1 MAPALLPR
9 AGEELQVGRPTNPD
23 GLVLEAWAQGFMVGS
38 LIVMTCITIANMR
51 REVLLHKLILI
62 ELVMGMFHG
71 TFIFTHEPYYGWYL
85 SCTAIFLNASWSL
98 HNVISWMKS
107 KPFLSRKVSI
117 FYITTVILAQGYWV
131 LEIYANF
138 TFFNNINRIF
148 LKTRPWEALFRDPWW
163 IFSTINLVYAIHT
176 RYDLSVWHII
186 RISPRFGVLLGS
198 MLFSIVFILVDILA
212 VTRVFNAHAL
222 PDGINPFWKLAF
234 VFKCLTDTIVLD
246 DFKTALDRL
255 SKARRRQLSSGPD
268 NNLDEVHQ
276 GDALIHSRIRKIIRA
291 KTDRD
296 TSISTPT
303 CGLRARRTGMARAAR
318 HSLT

>member
-1 MAPALLPR
+1 
-9 AGEELQVGRPTNPD
+9 
-23 GLVLEAWAQGFMVGS
+23 MVGA
-38 LIVMTCITIANMR
+38 LIVLASITIANMR
-51 REVLLHKLILI
+51 KGVLLHKLILI
-62 ELVMGMFHG
+62 ELIFGLFHG
-71 TFIFTHEPYYGWYL
+71 TFIFVHEPYYGWYL

-98 HNVISWMKS
+98 HNVISWIKN
-107 KPFLSRKVSI
+107 KPFLSRKVSLV
-117 FYITTVILAQGYWV
+117 YITSVILAQGYWI

-163 IFSTINLVYAIHT
+163 IFTTMNLMWNIHN
-176 RYDLSVWHII
+176 RYELSVWHIV

-198 MLFSIVFILVDILA
+198 MLFSIVFIIVDILA

-255 SKARRRQLSSGPD
+255 SKARKRQLSSTPE
-268 NNLDEVHQ
+268 NLEAGRYDQ
-276 GDALIHSRIRKIIRA
+276 FNGWNRAWGGDATKEG
-291 KTDRD
+291 K
-296 TSISTPT
+296 
-303 CGLRARRTGMARAAR
+303 ARRTSSPVKKVEDVKFVDRDEEHDVVAPLSLEEALR
-318 HSLT
+318 HPRRLESVHSEQRLL